1 MSIIRDV
8 TYKEFLEMKNY
19 AETTI
24 MVYTGLKKHL
34 TDDPTQDDVDRFL
47 LSKPY
52 KVARAFLKNYVKDYL
67 HNKDIEIE
75 QLRGRTKLL
84 SQIGRVLSDVEYER
98 LMKALPNRE
107 ELMCRVMREAAMRQ
121 SACFKLTPKHLVIHE
136 NKIIW
141 MGKGRRENV
150 GLLKKSTMKR
160 LVKRIE
166 VHKVGDED
174 LIFNIKRSRLWQ
186 ILTKVSEA
194 SIGKHVTSHWMKR
207 TCGRWLEDLGLGLE
221 ERQHYLKHSDPKTTQ
236 KHYSF
241 KKGRDVMDKVKI
253 KLEME

>member
-1 MSIIRDV
+1 MTIIRDV
-8 TYKEFLEMKNY
+8 TYEEFLLMKNY

-24 MVYTGLKKHL
+24 RVYTGLKKHL
-34 TDDPTQDDVDRFL
+34 ADDPNQRDINKFMLD
-47 LSKPY
+47 KPY
-52 KVARAFLKNYVKDYL
+52 KVARAFLKNYIWDYL
-67 HNKDIEIE
+67 HKRNLEIE
-75 QLRGRTKLL
+75 RLSGRTKEIL
-84 SQIGRVLSDVEYER
+84 QIERVLSDVEYNK
-98 LMKALPNRE
+98 LMKALPIRE
-107 ELMCRVMREAAMRQ
+107 ELICRVMKEAAMRMT
-121 SACFKLTPKHLVIHE
+121 ACLKLTPSHLTPSE

-160 LVKRIE
+160 VMTWIEKRKIS
-166 VHKVGDED
+166 DDD
-174 LIFNIKRSRLWQ
+174 LIWGIKRSRLWQ

-221 ERQHYLKHSDPKTTQ
+221 ERQHYLKHRNPKTTQ
-236 KHYSF
+236 DRYSF

-253 KLEME
+253 KLELE